1 MARRQKTPDPGDAG
15 DAAAGRSPF
24 HAPFATLRIA
34 IRDVPISPPATNPAA
49 TPRPPACA
57 VETPARSDGPELE
70 DDASFAE
77 AMRGVVPLPLADRLR
92 MDGPPPAGPGFRPP
106 LTDDAEALAILGDL
120 VAGNGPLDITDTDE
134 YIEGRAAGVDP
145 RIVRRLRRGDFAY
158 QAHLDLHQLTTE
170 EARGAVEQLLVQAC
184 RRGLRCVL
192 IIHGR
197 GRNSKDQIPVLKE
210 RLKVWL
216 GRGALSRAVLAFT
229 TARPCDGGAGALYV
243 LLRRTRRERVP
254 FIVTGGAKR

>member
-1 MARRQKTPDPGDAG
+1 MARRQKAPDAEGP
-15 DAAAGRSPF
+15 AAEAPAASRAPF
-24 HAPFATLRIA
+24 HAPFAALRIS
-34 IRDVPISPPATNPAA
+34 VPSAPPAPTPPPERPRAA
-49 TPRPPACA
+49 APSRERGA
-57 VETPARSDGPELE
+57 ED
-70 DDASFAE
+70 DDASFRE
-77 AMRGVVPLPLADRLR
+77 AMRDVVPLPPEDRRR
-92 MDGPPPAGPGFRPP
+92 MDGPPPAGRDIRPP
-106 LTDDAEALAILGDL
+106 VTDDAETLAILGDL
-120 VAGNGPLDITDTDE
+120 VAGSGPFDITDTDE

-170 EARGAVEQLLVQAC
+170 EARRAVEQLLVQAC

-216 GRGALSRAVLAFT
+216 GRGSLSRVVLAFT
-229 TARPCDGGAGALYV
+229 TARPCDGGAGAVYV
-243 LLRRTRRERVP
+243 LLRRRRRGRVP
-254 FIVTGGAKR
+254 FIVTDGAKR

>member
-1 MARRQKTPDPGDAG
+1 MARRQKTPDARG
-15 DAAAGRSPF
+15 AAAAPPLF
-24 HAPFATLRIA
+24 HAPFAALR
-34 IRDVPISPPATNPAA
+34 VPISPPAANLAA
-49 TPRPPACA
+49 ALRRQTGKEKA
-57 VETPARSDGPELE
+57 VGNSDGPGLAGLE
-70 DDASFAE
+70 EDVATFEE
-77 AMRGVVPLPLADRLR
+77 AMRGVVPLPAGDRLR
-92 MDGPPPAGPGFRPP
+92 LDGPPPAGRGIRPP

-120 VAGNGPLDITDTDE
+120 VAGTAPFDITDTDE
-134 YIEGRAAGVDP
+134 YVEGRAAGVDP

-158 QAHLDLHQLTTE
+158 QAHLDLHQLIAD
-170 EARGAVEQLLVQAC
+170 EARRAVEQFLVQAC

-216 GRGALSRAVLAFT
+216 GRSALSRSVLAFT
-229 TARPCDGGAGALYV
+229 TARPCDGGAGAIYV
-243 LLRRTRRERVP
+243 LLRRKRRERVP

>member
-1 MARRQKTPDPGDAG
+1 MARRQKTPDPGE
-15 DAAAGRSPF
+15 AAAGRSPF
-24 HAPFATLRIA
+24 HAPFAALRVA
-34 IRDVPISPPATNPAA
+34 IRDVPISPPAGTLAV
-49 TPRPPACA
+49 TPRPPAGTA
-57 VETPARSDGPELE
+57 KTPTRSDGPELE

-106 LTDDAEALAILGDL
+106 VTDDAEALAALGDL
-120 VAGNGPLDITDTDE
+120 VAGNGSFDITDTDE
-134 YIEGRAAGVDP
+134 YVEGRAAGVDP

-158 QAHLDLHQLTTE
+158 QAHLDLHQLTAD
-170 EARGAVEQLLVQAC
+170 EARRAVDQFLVQAY

-216 GRGALSRAVLAFT
+216 GRGALSRSVLAFT

-243 LLRRTRRERVP
+243 LLRRKRRERVP